1 MVELHA
7 CHDLDS
13 DDRCRDR
20 VDDEAERWPPT
31 RVGDELTAVL
41 PQILDPVGDETR
53 DEQPR

>member
-1 MVELHA
+1 MELHA

-41 PQILDPVGDETR
+41 PQILHPVGDETG